1 MSDAAA
7 KEAMRVA
14 FTQKMTE
21 EKARLDFSQLQSD
34 DSFRDIVASLDG
46 WNELSGGEKKER
58 STALFG
64 ETGSTKGYKLASKY
78 RLLEVGGVLH
88 VLTKAGGE
96 VELPDGGGGGMEG
109 MLSSAGGP
117 KRLVPEGPMF
127 DVLWDEHVVA
137 GGHCKG
143 RTFDARVKAKYVG
156 IPRCLNPAPSHPTP
170 PCPAPSHHTRPRPI
184 LLDSPL
190 PIPLPSHSHP
200 TPISLPSLSYP
211 IPLPSLPHSRWVL
224 AAFVAC
230 CSQCTRR
237 VSCKPKSLAG
247 SHPILVRGFNTRG
260 QVHSVVYHEML
271 RKSCEL
277 GPVVK

>member
-1 MSDAAA
+1 
-7 KEAMRVA
+7 
-14 FTQKMTE
+14 
-21 EKARLDFSQLQSD
+21 
-34 DSFRDIVASLDG
+34 
-46 WNELSGGEKKER
+46 
-58 STALFG
+58 
-64 ETGSTKGYKLASKY
+64 
-78 RLLEVGGVLH
+78 
-88 VLTKAGGE
+88 
-96 VELPDGGGGGMEG
+96 

-117 KRLVPEGPMF
+117 KRLVPEGAMF

-156 IPRCLNPAPSHPTP
+156 IPRCLNPAPSH
-170 PCPAPSHHTRPRPI
+170 HTRPHPI

-190 PIPLPSHSHP
+190 PIPLPSHSH
-200 TPISLPSLSYP
+200 LSP
-211 IPLPSLPHSRWVL
+211 IPLLSHPTPMTSRWVL
-224 AAFVAC
+224 VAFVAC
-230 CSQCTRR
+230 CGQCTRR

-247 SHPILVRGFNTRG
+247 SHPIVVRGFNTRG

>member
-14 FTQKMTE
+14 FTDKMQE
-21 EKARLDFSQLQSD
+21 EKKGLDFSQLQSD
-34 DSFRDIVASLDG
+34 EAFRDLVACLGG
-46 WNELSGGEKKER
+46 WNDLSGGEKIER
-58 STALFG
+58 SVSLFG
-64 ETGSTKGYKLASKY
+64 ETGRTKGYKLAKKY

-88 VLTKAGGE
+88 VFTKGGDE

-117 KRLVPEGPMF
+117 KRLVPEGAMF

-190 PIPLPSHSHP
+190 PIPLPSHSHLSPISLLSHP
-200 TPISLPSLSYP
+200 TPISP
-211 IPLPSLPHSRWVL
+211 PL
-224 AAFVAC
+224 
-230 CSQCTRR
+230 
-237 VSCKPKSLAG
+237 
-247 SHPILVRGFNTRG
+247 
-260 QVHSVVYHEML
+260 
-271 RKSCEL
+271 
-277 GPVVK
+277 